1 MKAQFVFEK
10 FTEESDPIKD
20 MDIGYSERMM
30 NSMSFKILKFI
41 ENKGKEGAGL
51 TEIQYYIWTE
61 LEGHDP
67 QEFWF
72 SYHNYTNDY
81 KRKTRGHWTTN
92 LYGTPSAGHIGL
104 LHKFCEKNQNGKW
117 VLKRFP
123 NPKEKFYR

>member
-41 ENKGKEGAGL
+41 ESKGKDGAGL

-123 NPKEKFYR
+123 NPREKFYR